1 MSPCGTG
8 AQPTLGFWMTLLESY
23 IFRRVF
29 RMFLVALVPVLAI
42 IWTTQVLSRINLV
55 TDSGQSIGSFALL
68 ASFILP
74 TIIPVVLPFALVIGV
89 TQTLQTM
96 NTDSELAVIDGAGT
110 PRRTI
115 FNPVLLVAAILCVFS
130 FSIDNFL
137 EPVSRLGMRKTIAAT
152 YADLL
157 SSVIEEK
164 AFRKIDDGLYVQ
176 ISERLQGR
184 VMRGLFVADSR
195 DPRFEMIYYALEGA
209 VDEGGGTLI
218 MRDGEIHRKALDG
231 SVSIIH
237 FDSYSFDLS
246 ELSETRGQA
255 KLRATD
261 RDLGF
266 LLNPD
271 PKDPDYAEKP
281 LQYRAELHR
290 RLTDWSFPITFAL
303 ISLAVAGSAHSN
315 RERNI
320 PPLIPALIL
329 AFGIRWGAFFLANRI
344 ESSSANISALY
355 IFLAVVNLLLI
366 ASIYRTAS
374 RLGKSRP
381 LAERCDGLFR
391 NIRKSRRKSTDTAGL
406 SS

>member
-1 MSPCGTG
+1 
-8 AQPTLGFWMTLLESY
+8 MTLLESY

-55 TDSGQSIGSFALL
+55 TDSGQSVGSFALL

-74 TIIPVVLPFALVIGV
+74 TIIPVVLPFALIIGV

-96 NTDSELAVIDGAGT
+96 NTDSEFAVIDGSGA
-110 PRRTI
+110 PRKTI
-115 FNPVLLVAAILCVFS
+115 YKPVLMVAAILCVAS
-130 FSIDNFL
+130 FSIDNFV

-164 AFRKIDDGLYVQ
+164 AFRKIDEGLYVQ

-195 DPRFEMIYYALEGA
+195 DPRFEMIYYAKEGA

-218 MRDGEIHRKALDG
+218 MKDGEIHRKSLDG
-231 SVSIIH
+231 AVSIIH

-266 LLNPD
+266 LFNPD
-271 PKDPDYAEKP
+271 PSDPDYMEKP
-281 LQYRAELHR
+281 LEYKAELHR
-290 RLTDWSFPITFAL
+290 RLTDWFFPVSFAL

-315 RERNI
+315 RERKI
-320 PPLIPALIL
+320 PPLIPALSI
-329 AFGIRWGAFFLANRI
+329 AFAIRWGSFFLANRI
-344 ESSSANISALY
+344 ESSASSVAALY
-355 IFLAVVNLLLI
+355 VFLIAADLLLI
-366 ASIYRTAS
+366 ASIYRTT
-374 RLGKSRP
+374 RELGKSRP
-381 LAERCDGLFR
+381 LADRCDWLFR
-391 NIRKSRRKSTDTAGL
+391 WLARSRPAPGSTTGTPR
-406 SS
+406 

>member
-1 MSPCGTG
+1 
-8 AQPTLGFWMTLLESY
+8 MTLLESY
-23 IFRRVF
+23 IFRRIF

-96 NTDSELAVIDGAGT
+96 NTDSEFAVIDGAGT
-110 PRRTI
+110 PRKVLYY
-115 FNPVLLVAAILCVFS
+115 PVLLLASALCITS
-130 FSIDNFL
+130 FAIDNFL

-195 DPRFEMIYYALEGA
+195 DPRFEMLYYAREGA
-209 VDEGGGTLI
+209 VDENGGTLI
-218 MRDGEIHRKALDG
+218 MKDGEIHRKALDG
-231 SVSIIH
+231 TVSIIH

-255 KLRATD
+255 KLRSSD

-271 PKDPDYAEKP
+271 PSDPDYMEKP
-281 LQYRAELHR
+281 LEYTAELHR
-290 RLTDWSFPITFAL
+290 RLTDWTFPLTFAL
-303 ISLAVAGSAHSN
+303 ISLAFAGSAHSN

-320 PPLIPALIL
+320 PPLIPALSL
-329 AFGIRWGAFFLANRI
+329 AFAVRWGAFFLANRI
-344 ESSSANISALY
+344 ESSASNAPMLY
-355 IFLAVVNLLLI
+355 MFLAVVNLLLI
-366 ASIYRTAS
+366 GAVYRHSRELGRSRPVAERFDRPIS
-374 RLGKSRP
+374 RLLGW
-381 LAERCDGLFR
+381 R
-391 NIRKSRRKSTDTAGL
+391 NSSTDSTGA
-406 SS
+406 SQ

>member
-1 MSPCGTG
+1 
-8 AQPTLGFWMTLLESY
+8 MTLLESY

-55 TDSGQSIGSFALL
+55 TDSGQSIGSFAML
-68 ASFILP
+68 ATFILP
-74 TIIPVVLPFALVIGV
+74 TIIPVVLPFALIIGA

-96 NTDSELAVIDGAGT
+96 NNDSEFAVIDGAGAA
-110 PRRTI
+110 RKTI
-115 FNPVLLVAAILCVFS
+115 YKPVLLVASLLCVAS
-130 FSIDNFL
+130 FTIDNFV

-176 ISERLQGR
+176 ISERLKGR

-195 DPRFEMIYYALEGA
+195 DPRFEMLYYAREGA

-218 MRDGEIHRKALDG
+218 MKDGEIHRKALDS

-261 RDLGF
+261 RDLAF
-266 LLNPD
+266 LFNPN
-271 PKDPDYAEKP
+271 PKDPDYMEKP
-281 LQYRAELHR
+281 QEYRAELHR
-290 RLTDWSFPITFAL
+290 RLTDWFFPVTFAL
-303 ISLAVAGSAHSN
+303 ISLAIAGSAHSH
-315 RERNI
+315 RERTI
-320 PPLIPALIL
+320 HPLIPALGV
-329 AFGIRWGAFFLANRI
+329 AFAVRWGAFFLANRI
-344 ESSSANISALY
+344 EASASAIVWLY
-355 IFLAVVNLLLI
+355 VFVIGLNLLLI
-366 ASIYRTAS
+366 AGIVRNS
-374 RLGKSRP
+374 RHLGKRSLIADFSEWLVGRIRQ
-381 LAERCDGLFR
+381 LAP
-391 NIRKSRRKSTDTAGL
+391 RKEDL
-406 SS
+406 QQ

>member
-1 MSPCGTG
+1 MP
-8 AQPTLGFWMTLLESY
+8 LLESY

-55 TDSGQSIGSFALL
+55 TDSGQSVGSFALL

-74 TIIPVVLPFALVIGV
+74 TIIPVVLPFALIIGV
-89 TQTLQTM
+89 TQTLQAM
-96 NTDSELAVIDGAGT
+96 NTDSEFAVIDGAGT
-110 PRRTI
+110 PRKTI
-115 FNPVLLVAAILCVFS
+115 YNPVLLLAAILCVFS

-164 AFRKIDDGLYVQ
+164 AFRKIDEGLFVQ

-195 DPRFEMIYYALEGA
+195 DPKFEMLYYSREGA
-209 VDEGGGTLI
+209 VDESGGTLI
-218 MRDGEIHRKALDG
+218 MKDGEIHRKAVDG
-231 SVSIIH
+231 AVSIIH
-237 FDSYSFDLS
+237 FDSYAFDLS

-266 LLNPD
+266 LLSPD
-271 PKDPDYAEKP
+271 PSDPDYMEKP
-281 LQYRAELHR
+281 QQYQAELHR
-290 RLTDWSFPITFAL
+290 RLTDWFFPVTFAL

-320 PPLIPALIL
+320 PPLIPALVI
-329 AFGIRWGAFFLANRI
+329 AFAIRWGAFFLANRI
-344 ESSSANISALY
+344 ESSSANVSMLY
-355 IFLAVVNLLLI
+355 IFLGVANLLLI
-366 ASIYRTAS
+366 AAIYRNN
-374 RLGKSRP
+374 RQLGRSRP
-381 LAERCDGLFR
+381 LAERCDWMLARLPGW
-391 NIRKSRRKSTDTAGL
+391 RRTQPGDTGTAP
-406 SS
+406 